1 MNLKTTT
8 MTIKLKV
15 TKLSTK
21 IILNLLLNSNKLN
34 YKVQFINSILY
45 IDSNDLEV
53 VDRLFKQKELRYKIV

>member
-1 MNLKTTT
+1 

-45 IDSNDLEV
+45 IDSNDLEA

>member
-1 MNLKTTT
+1 

-34 YKVQFINSILY
+34 HKVQFINSILY
-45 IDSNDLEV
+45 IDSNDLEA
-53 VDRLFKQKELRYKIV
+53 VDKLFKTKELRYKVI